1 MPVASASNVTAAA
14 AAAGDAAPAPAAGA
28 KTGSTVPSSVGAE
41 LTVESPYHEAGGDD
55 VVYINREGAL
65 TPDDHYTAGAESQR
79 AVHVATTS
87 MEHMSQEEALKR

>member
-1 MPVASASNVTAAA
+1 MSPASSAK
-14 AAAGDAAPAPAAGA
+14 GGAAPSAKSGGNVPA
-28 KTGSTVPSSVGAE
+28 SVGNE
-41 LTVESPYHEAGGDD
+41 MPVESPYDEAAGDD

-65 TPDDHYTAGAESQR
+65 TPDDHYTVGAESQR